1 MIKRSYSPFPFPFV
15 NAPLLYSAQFRPS
28 PFKLNN
34 NRRSLLPRGSNK
46 HPLPS
51 IGSREK
57 SARDTVTRPH
67 SRPPR
72 DKPSGRERRAKKLG
86 LSARRF
92 SARARCR
99 RRARTATI
107 PRGQWPHGAM
117 VQCAIAR
124 LCEARE
130 GERGA
135 ERGPSAERSASGNL
149 EAWIACGSRRRG
161 EEERQVNEVGERRSD
176 TGRRRMESLADVAWK
191 SPDPRDAR
199 PSKINTLIA
208 RYRFFTRIQR
218 SFSCVLYII

>member
-1 MIKRSYSPFPFPFV
+1 M
-15 NAPLLYSAQFRPS
+15 
-28 PFKLNN
+28 NN

-72 DKPSGRERRAKKLG
+72 DKPSGREGGRGEPRKKARSVGAPLFGSSSVSPTSSNGDDTERPMAPRCNGAVCNRAAL
-86 LSARRF
+86 
-92 SARARCR
+92 
-99 RRARTATI
+99 
-107 PRGQWPHGAM
+107 RGSRG
-117 VQCAIAR
+117 R
-124 LCEARE
+124 
-130 GERGA
+130 ERGG

-199 PSKINTLIA
+199 PSKINILIA

>member
-15 NAPLLYSAQFRPS
+15 NAPLLYSAQFRSSPS
-28 PFKLNN
+28 KMNN

-135 ERGPSAERSASGNL
+135 EREGRLRSDPRAETLKR
-149 EAWIACGSRRRG
+149 GSRVGRGG
-161 EEERQVNEVGERRSD
+161 EE
-176 TGRRRMESLADVAWK
+176 RRRD
-191 SPDPRDAR
+191 R
-199 PSKINTLIA
+199 
-208 RYRFFTRIQR
+208 
-218 SFSCVLYII
+218 

>member
-1 MIKRSYSPFPFPFV
+1 
-15 NAPLLYSAQFRPS
+15 
-28 PFKLNN
+28 
-34 NRRSLLPRGSNK
+34 
-46 HPLPS
+46 
-51 IGSREK
+51 
-57 SARDTVTRPH
+57 
-67 SRPPR
+67 
-72 DKPSGRERRAKKLG
+72 
-86 LSARRF
+86 
-92 SARARCR
+92 
-99 RRARTATI
+99 
-107 PRGQWPHGAM
+107 M

-176 TGRRRMESLADVAWK
+176 TGRRRMESLADAAWK

-218 SFSCVLYII
+218 SFSLFLCVLYIM